1 MTNIYSIITEQGFSN
16 LTAAIEEGQPI
27 DWERLDE
34 LTAKCVNRELNGSL
48 TYMMERN
55 HEAPI
60 DTWVGW
66 TIWLLGEN
74 LWTEMF
80 AFSWEGNGGWTLWG
94 EGDIPL
100 TTDSL

>member
-34 LTAKCVNRELNGSL
+34 RTAKCVNRELNGSL

-55 HEAPI
+55 TKANI
-60 DTWVGW
+60 DTWAGW
-66 TIWLLGEN
+66 SIWETEN
-74 LWTEMF
+74 LWIDMF
-80 AFSWEGNGGWTLWG
+80 SFSWQGHGSWTLWV

>member
-1 MTNIYSIITEQGFSN
+1 MTNIYSIITEQGFTN

-34 LTAKCVNRELNGSL
+34 RTAKCVNRELNGSL

-55 HEAPI
+55 PAAPVYI
-60 DTWVGW
+60 WGGW
-66 TIWLLGEN
+66 DIGEEEN
-74 LWTEMF
+74 FWTEMF
-80 AFSWEGNGGWTLWG
+80 AFSWKGQGGWTLWIEG
-94 EGDIPL
+94 EIPL

>member
-1 MTNIYSIITEQGFSN
+1 MTNIYSTITEQGFSN

-34 LTAKCVNRELNGSL
+34 RTAKCVNRELIGTL

-55 HEAPI
+55 PKANI
-60 DTWVGW
+60 DTWAGW
-66 TIWLLGEN
+66 AIWETEN
-74 LWTEMF
+74 LWTDMF
-80 AFSWEGNGGWTLWG
+80 AFSWQGHGGWTLWV